1 MPHQP
6 LKCSAK
12 RFWCFGSGST
22 HRGITNENWL
32 VTAHSDPP
40 IIAGDFNDVA
50 WSYTTNLFQ
59 KTSGLL
65 DSRVGRGM
73 YNTYNARNPILRWPL
88 DHVFHSDHFKLVR
101 MEKGPAWG
109 SDHFPIFI
117 ELSLEPGAE
126 ADQEESDTNRAEED
140 KVDEKIEDGEQ
151 QTEE

>member
-1 MPHQP
+1 
-6 LKCSAK
+6 
-12 RFWCFGSGST
+12 
-22 HRGITNENWL
+22 
-32 VTAHSDPP
+32 
-40 IIAGDFNDVA
+40 
-50 WSYTTNLFQ
+50 
-59 KTSGLL
+59 
-65 DSRVGRGM
+65 M